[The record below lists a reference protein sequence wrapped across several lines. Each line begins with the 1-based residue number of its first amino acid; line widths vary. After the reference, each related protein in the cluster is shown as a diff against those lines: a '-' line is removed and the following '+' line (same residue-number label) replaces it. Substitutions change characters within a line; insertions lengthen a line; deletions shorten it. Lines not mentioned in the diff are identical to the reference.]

1 MVGVWVC
8 KDKGGR
14 VSWDRRGATPIHRP
28 DRDSCGARD
37 THITLHDRTQES
49 TGVTHLT
56 AGQNTDYIMETTDGD
71 EHTLEVVSEEK
82 DLGITIDNNLKF
94 SKHVVNQVNKANR
107 ILGAIRH
114 TFATIDR
121 YNFLPLYKSIVR
133 PHLEYATV
141 IWSPK
146 LKRDR
151 DALEQVQRRA
161 TRLVNGLSH
170 LSYPERLQSLNL
182 PTLEFRRQRNDVI
195 ETFKILNNFDKVDY
209 QRQCGNCG
217 NSLFKTSL
225 GRTTRGHCKKT
236 SSPAPDGA

>member
-1 MVGVWVC
+1 MY
-8 KDKGGR
+8 
-14 VSWDRRGATPIHRP
+14 VSINNVD
-28 DRDSCGARD
+28 C
-37 THITLHDRTQES
+37 
-49 TGVTHLT
+49 
-56 AGQNTDYIMETTDGD
+56 
-71 EHTLEVVSEEK
+71 

-114 TFATIDR
+114 TFATIDSN
-121 YNFLPLYKSIVR
+121 NFLPLYKSIVR

-161 TRLVNGLSH
+161 TRLVSGLSH

-225 GRTTRGHCKKT
+225 GRTTRGHCKKLQVQHQT
-236 SSPAPDGA
+236 GPRRSFFAARVTQAWNRLSSDTVKADNIETFKYRLGKEWHNHPDKYNYRFSY